1 MKTENQYRVMFICTG
16 NRVRSVMA
24 KAIFDRRLIES
35 NLNNIISDSG
45 GLIRLYGAKAAENTI
60 KICAQNGLDVVDHRS
75 QQVNGTHLSQS
86 NLLLAMEAEQV
97 SYLKNVYSEYSDK
110 IFILTGYNG
119 GAERDVHDP
128 YGENEEAYKKI
139 FDEIDNEIDR
149 VFPGIVSASK
159 S

>member
-1 MKTENQYRVMFICTG
+1 MKTEIPYRVMFICTG

-60 KICAQNGLDVVDHRS
+60 KICAQNGLDVNDHRS

-97 SYLKNVYSEYSDK
+97 DYLKNVYSEYSDK
-110 IFILTGYNG
+110 IFILTGYSG
-119 GAERDVHDP
+119 GEERDVHDP

-149 VFPGIVSASK
+149 VFPEIVSASK
-159 S
+159 L

>member
-1 MKTENQYRVMFICTG
+1 MKTENPYRVMFICTG

-35 NLNNIISDSG
+35 NLDNIISDSG

-97 SYLKNVYSEYSDK
+97 DYLKNVYSEYSDK
-110 IFILTGYNG
+110 IFILTGYSG
-119 GAERDVHDP
+119 GEERDVHDP
-128 YGENEEAYKKI
+128 YGENEEAYKKV
-139 FDEIDNEIDR
+139 FDEIEQEIDR
-149 VFPGIVSASK
+149 VFPEIVSASK

>member
-1 MKTENQYRVMFICTG
+1 MFICTG

-35 NLNNIISDSG
+35 NLDNIISDSG

-97 SYLKNVYSEYSDK
+97 DYLKNVYSEYSDK
-110 IFILTGYNG
+110 IFILTGYDG
-119 GAERDVHDP
+119 GEERDVHDP

-159 S
+159 L

>member
-1 MKTENQYRVMFICTG
+1 MFICTG

-35 NLNNIISDSG
+35 NLDNIISDSG

-97 SYLKNVYSEYSDK
+97 DYLKNVYSEYSDK
-110 IFILTGYNG
+110 IFILTGYSG
-119 GAERDVHDP
+119 GEERDVHDP
-128 YGENEEAYKKI
+128 YGENEEAYKKV
-139 FDEIDNEIDR
+139 FDEIEQEIDR
-149 VFPGIVSASK
+149 VFPEIVSASK

>member
-1 MKTENQYRVMFICTG
+1 MFICTG

-35 NLNNIISDSG
+35 NLDNIISDSG

-86 NLLLAMEAEQV
+86 NLLLAMEVEQV

-119 GAERDVHDP
+119 GEERDVHDP

-159 S
+159 L

>member
-35 NLNNIISDSG
+35 NLDNIISDSG

-97 SYLKNVYSEYSDK
+97 DYLKNVYSEYSDK

-119 GAERDVHDP
+119 GEERDVHDP

>member
-1 MKTENQYRVMFICTG
+1 MFVCTG

-24 KAIFDRRLIES
+24 KAIFDRKLIES

-45 GLIRLYGAKAAENTI
+45 GLIRLYGAKATENTI

-75 QQVNGTHLSQS
+75 QQVNGNHLSQS

-97 SYLKNVYSEYSDK
+97 NYLTNVYSEYSDK
-110 IFILTGYNG
+110 IFSLTAYFG
-119 GAERDVHDP
+119 GEERDVHDP
-128 YGENEEAYKKI
+128 YGENEEAYKKV
-139 FDEIDNEIDR
+139 FDEIEMEIDR
-149 VFPGIVSASK
+149 IFPEIASASK

>member
-1 MKTENQYRVMFICTG
+1 MFICTG

-35 NLNNIISDSG
+35 NLDNIISDSG

-86 NLLLAMEAEQV
+86 NLLLAMEVEQV

-110 IFILTGYNG
+110 IFILTGYG
-119 GAERDVHDP
+119 GGEERDVHDP

-159 S
+159 L

>member
-159 S
+159 L